1 MSVMAIGSL
10 VSIGVSVVIRV
21 SMVIRLFVAIR
32 VFVLI
37 RWRLVTIGALVSIGA
52 VMARRWLV
60 SVTARFNGGFG
71 KRDEKEKES
80 EDSHCWNIPAH
91 TDSVNFCF

>member
-1 MSVMAIGSL
+1 MSVMAIESL

-21 SMVIRLFVAIR
+21 SMAIRLFALVR
-32 VFVLI
+32 
-37 RWRLVTIGALVSIGA
+37 RRLVTIGALVSIGA

-91 TDSVNFCF
+91 TDSVNFCY